1 MQIEELIQNL
11 HEQSITQIW
20 RKAEVLYSAKENI
33 TSLLEYMI
41 IVFYELLKKQNK
53 VSYIKAVELTEEA
66 KQRILANSNYDMSID
81 NLLLNLSETL
91 RS

>member
-11 HEQSITQIW
+11 HKQSITQIW
-20 RKAEVLYSAKENI
+20 RKSEVLYNAKENI
-33 TSLLEYMI
+33 ISLLEYMI
-41 IVFYELLKKQNK
+41 IVFYELLKKQNR
-53 VSYIKAVELTEEA
+53 VNYIKAVELTEEA

-91 RS
+91 KS